1 MSRRAGSRA
10 IVLVAG
16 LLAAAGAA
24 RAAEVALPERA
35 GGLVFVDLDGDG
47 RAEPVV
53 LYGGEAGCLLATIA
67 EPKGEARLEPLAIPG
82 VGRAIAP
89 LLADADG
96 DGTVDLVCVSEGG
109 LALRRGL
116 GAGSFA
122 PGSASIA
129 RAGDLLLPSRGCLSA
144 PLILFDVQGDTAP
157 ELLAPVLGGVRA
169 IAVPAAAPAPG
180 AVSPPQEVELM
191 VEPKLLSG
199 DRSISFASALPS
211 VLETP
216 AGRILV
222 LGPVIAG
229 SASRLDF
236 AWWSRRKEDGALAGH
251 RSVFVLPPDEV
262 AVLGHLFDAEGD
274 GRPEFAVLTMPAHLK
289 SFFGEYR
296 LHLFRAG
303 DRADAPTQP
312 FYTAPTNLNY
322 WQLPV
327 ITHRT
332 TAGGTDLLLAF
343 YRGLLKARLNVEV
356 FAANGSGSFEPRPRD
371 FEVGTSEEAE
381 RDFLQWADVD
391 GDGIEDLAVSD
402 DAGLQVYRGRPDRER
417 PVENAPAWSAA
428 SIQPHGA
435 GISLSISSDGRMGV
449 SSGPGSGTVFRDLDG
464 DGLAEVLWLSPSGK
478 PALRIRVLTPAKAA
492 SGKK

>member
-1 MSRRAGSRA
+1 MRRRARTRA
-10 IVLVAG
+10 LILVVG
-16 LLAAAGAA
+16 LLAGAGAA

-35 GGLVFVDLDGDG
+35 GGLVFADLDGDG
-47 RAEPVV
+47 RADPVV
-53 LYGGEAGCLLATIA
+53 LYGGETGCLLGTIVD
-67 EPKGEARLEPLAIPG
+67 PKGEARLEPLAIPG
-82 VGRAIAP
+82 GWRAIAP
-89 LLADADG
+89 LVADADG
-96 DGTVDLVCVSEGG
+96 DGTVDLVSVSEGG
-109 LALRRGL
+109 LALRHGI
-116 GAGSFA
+116 GGGSFA
-122 PGSASIA
+122 PGSLSIA

-144 PLILFDVQGDTAP
+144 PLLLFDVQGDPAP

-169 IAVPAAAPAPG
+169 VPIPAAAPAPG
-180 AVSPPQEVELM
+180 AAAPHEVELM

-199 DRSISFASALPS
+199 DRSISFASALPA

-216 AGRILV
+216 AGAVLA

-236 AWWSRRKEDGALAGH
+236 AWWSRRKEDGALTGH
-251 RSVFVLPPDEV
+251 RSVFVLPPEEV
-262 AVLGHLFDAEGD
+262 AVLGHLFDLEGD
-274 GRPEFAVLTMPAHLK
+274 GRPELAVLTMPAHIK

-296 LHLFRAG
+296 LHVFRAG
-303 DRADAPTQP
+303 DRADTPTQP

-322 WQLPV
+322 WQLPA

-343 YRGLLKARLNVEV
+343 YRGLMKARLNVEV
-356 FAANGSGSFEPRPRD
+356 FAANGSGSFEPRARD

-402 DAGLQVYRGRPDRER
+402 GAGLQVYRGRPDRER

-428 SIQPHGA
+428 AIQPHG
-435 GISLSISSDGRMGV
+435 GSVSLSISSDGRLGV
-449 SSGPGSGTVFRDLDG
+449 SSGRGSGTVFRDLDG
-464 DGLAEVLWLSPSGK
+464 DGLAEVLWLSSYGK
-478 PALRIRVLTPAKAA
+478 PVLRIRALTPATAA
-492 SGKK
+492 SGRK